1 MTLLKQLLT
10 FSSTKRLVTL
20 IPRVYIMTET
30 LQLNGK
36 RPTPSTAPPQGPQT
50 KKPKIRKY
58 KAKSVDP
65 TSPLGVLQYEIDDLL
80 KENGLERKDIYND
93 VNKILNDKEGTVTK
107 LYHRVVSNVSIL
119 KLSSSGDGLAL
130 VGQPSCGEEKK
141 GKQVAVVPFGLPG
154 DTVNIRVYKTH
165 PYYVECDLLD
175 VIDKG
180 PLRKDE
186 LIRDKYF
193 GKVSGSQFE
202 FLSYDDQLD
211 IKRNTIANAYRYF
224 APRLTLE
231 NLVPSIGDTIGSP
244 EQYGYRTKITPHFD
258 LLKKAKGEG
267 IEKERPPL
275 GFNQRGRPTWR
286 KETLELGGHAPIL
299 DIESCSLATK
309 ILNIGLTNER
319 RRFAKEYKNYK
330 RGATILLRENTILY
344 DSTKNI
350 EEQLGE
356 GSRDDNGNVSYLEVE
371 DKSRG
376 VRLLKTCVT
385 DPKQTVTEY
394 VDGYMFSFTAGE
406 FFQNN
411 NSILPLVTKYVRD
424 NLQIPAS
431 DNEKETDNYL
441 VDAYCGCGLFSICC
455 SASVSKVIGVE
466 ISAVSVA
473 FAERNAKANNI
484 ANCRFIVG
492 KAEKL
497 FESIDTPNDRTSV
510 ILDPPRKGCDEVFLK
525 QLAEYYP
532 RRIVYVSC
540 NVHSQARD
548 VEYFLKETENGSH
561 YKIESIR
568 GFDFFPQTHHVESV
582 CVLSRD

>member
-1 MTLLKQLLT
+1 MILLKQLLT
-10 FSSTKRLVTL
+10 FSSSKRLVTF

-30 LQLNGK
+30 VQSNGK
-36 RPTPSTAPPQGPQT
+36 RPTPSTTSPQGPQT
-50 KKPKIRKY
+50 KKPKLRKY
-58 KAKSVDP
+58 KAKNVDP
-65 TSPLGVLQYEIDDLL
+65 TSPLGVLQHEIDDLL
-80 KENGLERKDIYND
+80 KENGLERKDVYND
-93 VNKILNDKEGTVTK
+93 VNKILNDKEGTITK
-107 LYHRVVSNVSIL
+107 SYHRVVSNISIL

-130 VGQPSCGEEKK
+130 VDQPSCEEKTK
-141 GKQVAVVPFGLPG
+141 KQVVVVPFGLPG
-154 DTVNIRVYKTH
+154 DTVNIRIYKTH

-175 VIDKG
+175 VIEKG

-202 FLSYDDQLD
+202 FLRYDDQLA

-224 APRLTLE
+224 APKLTLE
-231 NLVPSIGDTIGSP
+231 NLVPSVGDTIGSP
-244 EQYGYRTKITPHFD
+244 KQYGYRTKITPHFD
-258 LLKKAKGEG
+258 LPKKVKGEG
-267 IEKERPPL
+267 TEKRRPPL

-286 KETLELGGHAPIL
+286 KETQELGGNAPIL
-299 DIESCSLATK
+299 DIESCSLATE

-319 RRFAKEYKNYK
+319 RRFAQEYERYK
-330 RGATILLRENTILY
+330 KGATILLRENTILY
-344 DSTKNI
+344 DPTRNI
-350 EEQLGE
+350 DEQLGE
-356 GSRDDNGNVSYLEVE
+356 GSRDENGNVSYLEVE

-376 VRLLKTCVT
+376 SKLLKTCVT

-424 NLQIPAS
+424 NLQIPVP
-431 DNEKETDNYL
+431 DNKGGTENYL
-441 VDAYCGCGLFSICC
+441 VDAYCGSGLFTICC

-466 ISAVSVA
+466 ISAVSVE
-473 FAERNAKANNI
+473 FAERNAKANDI

-525 QLAEYYP
+525 QLADYYP

-548 VEYFLKETENGSH
+548 VEYFLKGTENGSH